1 MHFSGPLAQDKV
13 EHSITSANQSSQK
26 KLTTD
31 AEKTLDGDI
40 NHFRETWNQFNV
52 APFLGSDCCPDLL
65 FIGF

>member
-31 AEKTLDGDI
+31 AKKTLDGDI
-40 NHFRETWNQFNV
+40 NHIWKHGTNLMLH
-52 APFLGSDCCPDLL
+52 PF
-65 FIGF
+65 